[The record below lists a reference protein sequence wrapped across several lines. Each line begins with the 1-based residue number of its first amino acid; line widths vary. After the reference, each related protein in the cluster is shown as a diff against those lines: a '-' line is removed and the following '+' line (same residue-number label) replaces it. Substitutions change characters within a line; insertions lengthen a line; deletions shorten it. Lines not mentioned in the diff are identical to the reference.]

1 MRKLGILLLIIAML
15 PVTGCWSR
23 VELNDLSIVTAAAI
37 DKRDDGKYLL
47 TLQIAVPKMLGPDGG
62 SGKSGGG
69 GGGGAGGGGNKPTVI
84 VSEKGE
90 TIMDAMRKLQ
100 KKLPRRLFFSHS
112 RIIVIG
118 EKQARE
124 GVAPVL
130 DFFTRYRESRL
141 RSFILVSE
149 GEAANILS
157 LNAKWEKISAEEIR
171 EEEKRHIGL
180 QIYLKDFIHMLLTD
194 GVEPVTAQVML
205 QRAEVDGGENS
216 SEQEMNAAISGSA
229 VFRKD
234 KLVGWLDDA
243 ETRGV
248 LWLRN
253 ELKTG
258 IVTVDIPE
266 DKGGGKI
273 SAILFNATTKIKPV
287 LRNNKLKINVETR
300 TENILFENSSKLD
313 IGNPKV
319 IQYVE
324 QEMEQATKE
333 RIESTLYKAQKTFNS
348 DIFGLGTAVYRTYPK
363 AWNRKYKD
371 RWDDEFSRVEVDIHP
386 HAKVVR
392 TGLTNKSMIMV
403 EEEHK

>member
-1 MRKLGILLLIIAML
+1 MRKIGILLLIIAMM

-23 VELNDLSIVTAAAI
+23 VELNDLSIVTATAI

-47 TLQIAVPKMLGPDGG
+47 TLQIAVPTMLGPAGG

-69 GGGGAGGGGNKPTVI
+69 GGSGAGGGGNKPTVI
-84 VSEKGE
+84 VSEEGE
-90 TIMDAMRKLQ
+90 TIMDAIRKLQ

-118 EKQARE
+118 EKQARD

-130 DFFTRYRESRL
+130 DFFVRYRESRL
-141 RSFILVSE
+141 RSFILISE

-194 GVEPVTAQVML
+194 GVEPVAAQVML
-205 QRAEVDGGENS
+205 QRAEVGDGGNS
-216 SEQEMNAAISGSA
+216 SAQEMNAAISGSA
-229 VFRKD
+229 VFHKD

-253 ELKTG
+253 ELKTS
-258 IVTVDIPE
+258 IVTVDVPKE
-266 DKGGGKI
+266 KGGGKI
-273 SAILFNATTKIKPV
+273 SAMAIRATTKIKPI
-287 LRNNKLKINVETR
+287 LRNNKLKINVEIHM
-300 TENILFENSSKLD
+300 ENNLYENSSQLD
-313 IGNPKV
+313 VSKPKV

-324 QEMEQATKE
+324 QLLEQDVKK
-333 RIESTLYKAQKTFNS
+333 RIELTLGKAQKTFNS

-363 AWNRKYKD
+363 AWNREYKD

-392 TGLTNKSMIMV
+392 TGLTSKSMIMV